1 MQRRSTLAKSV
12 PINVKYFAAIRD
24 IVRKKEEQ
32 IQVDIGTTVEDALR
46 RLAEIYGE
54 RLMRYIYDEKGRLR
68 GNLAILIN
76 GESIDRERY
85 DRTILRSKD
94 IFVILPP
101 IAGG

>member
-1 MQRRSTLAKSV
+1 M
-12 PINVKYFAAIRD
+12 KYFAAIRD

-32 IQVDIGTTVEDALR
+32 IQVERGTTVEDALN
-46 RLAEIYGE
+46 RLAGVYGE
-54 RLMRYIYDEKGRLR
+54 RLRKYIYDEKGRLR

-76 GESIDRERY
+76 GESIERERY